1 MCCVRA
7 CWCGMLK
14 QVQELQ
20 KYLKDK
26 KIPSSGA
33 KKDLVHRVKMHQ
45 DSISRQRGGLG
56 EGGMSSNRIVGG
68 ESCGAGAAEGGGS
81 KQGGGEGEGEGVGEG
96 QSDGCRVHDE
106 GGAGGGDEDMQEPE
120 DDDDDIE
127 EDDIEEGVEEEGLP
141 SSSDDDEDP
150 IVELLVSGKRTRTP
164 NTRFFNDN
172 FA

>member
-1 MCCVRA
+1 
-7 CWCGMLK
+7 MLK

-45 DSISRQRGGLG
+45 DSIRRQRGGLG

-68 ESCGAGAAEGGGS
+68 ESCGAGAGEGGGS
-81 KQGGGEGEGEGVGEG
+81 KQGGGEGEGEGEGEG
-96 QSDGCRVHDE
+96 RSDGCRVHDE

-120 DDDDDIE
+120 ADDDDSE
-127 EDDIEEGVEEEGLP
+127 ED
-141 SSSDDDEDP
+141 
-150 IVELLVSGKRTRTP
+150 
-164 NTRFFNDN
+164 
-172 FA
+172 

>member
-1 MCCVRA
+1 
-7 CWCGMLK
+7 MLK

-68 ESCGAGAAEGGGS
+68 ESCGEGVGEAGGS
-81 KQGGGEGEGEGVGEG
+81 KQGGGEGEGQREEEGRN
-96 QSDGCRVHDE
+96 DGCRVHDE
-106 GGAGGGDEDMQEPE
+106 GGAGGGEEMQEPE
-120 DDDDDIE
+120 DDDDDSE
-127 EDDIEEGVEEEGLP
+127 EDEEGME
-141 SSSDDDEDP
+141 DDDHP
-150 IVELLVSGKRTRTP
+150 FIVLTETKFSFRCIPVWDRYSPYRTRV
-164 NTRFFNDN
+164 
-172 FA
+172 

>member
-1 MCCVRA
+1 VLVWYVETGARIAEVPQRQANPKFWRKKESRA
-7 CWCGMLK
+7 
-14 QVQELQ
+14 Q
-20 KYLKDK
+20 
-26 KIPSSGA
+26 
-33 KKDLVHRVKMHQ
+33 
-45 DSISRQRGGLG
+45 G
-56 EGGMSSNRIVGG
+56 E
-68 ESCGAGAAEGGGS
+68 
-81 KQGGGEGEGEGVGEG
+81 
-96 QSDGCRVHDE
+96 SDGCRVHDE

>member
-1 MCCVRA
+1 
-7 CWCGMLK
+7 MLK

-33 KKDLVHRVKMHQ
+33 KKDLVHRVKMYQ

-56 EGGMSSNRIVGG
+56 EGGMSWNRIVGG
-68 ESCGAGAAEGGGS
+68 ESCGAGAGEGGGS
-81 KQGGGEGEGEGVGEG
+81 KQGGGEGEGEGEGEG
-96 QSDGCRVHDE
+96 RINGCRFMTKEERGE
-106 GGAGGGDEDMQEPE
+106 GMRTCRNLRTTTTTARRMRK
-120 DDDDDIE
+120 
-127 EDDIEEGVEEEGLP
+127 EEGLP
-141 SSSDDDEDP
+141 SSSEDDEDHL
-150 IVELLVSGKRTRTP
+150 VQLLVRGKRTRTP